1 MHSKFVSCDRA
12 TPIMFPASMDDWLP
26 QDHLAR
32 FVVDTTERLDV
43 RHLEAAYRGCGVKAY
58 HPRMLLGL
66 LFYAYATGVFS
77 SRRMEQAT
85 YDSIPFRYVTADKH
99 PDHDTIATFRRRFL
113 KELPGL
119 FLQILVIAAKARV
132 HKVGTVSIDGS
143 KVKANASK
151 HSALSWGY
159 ISKLEPQLKAEVAE
173 LLRKGG
179 EADTSEAE
187 VRVTAEL
194 AHREARAAVIDEAKR
209 DIEARAQAR
218 YEREKGGYDKKMVAR
233 EAREAAT
240 GKKIAARKPKAPTPG
255 PRARDQINLTDAS
268 SRIMP
273 VTGGGFEQAFNVQ
286 VAVDQESMLIVGQHV
301 GQAPNDKQEL
311 KRALDELDK
320 VPEQVLSLKQVVAD
334 NGYFSTA
341 NIEMVEER
349 QCEPLIAMGRT
360 RHNPPL
366 KEQMAAAPPLPETTT
381 AVERMAHRLQTT
393 DGKAVYA
400 RRTCTVEPA
409 KGIIKSVMGF
419 RQFMLRGFEQ
429 VQGEWTLVSIAWN
442 LKRMAKL
449 QAIHA

>member
-1 MHSKFVSCDRA
+1 
-12 TPIMFPASMDDWLP
+12 MFPASMDDWLP

-32 FVVDTTERLDV
+32 FVVDTIERLDV

-187 VRVTAEL
+187 VRGSL
-194 AHREARAAVIDEAKR
+194 RNGPIAR
-209 DIEARAQAR
+209 
-218 YEREKGGYDKKMVAR
+218 
-233 EAREAAT
+233 
-240 GKKIAARKPKAPTPG
+240 
-255 PRARDQINLTDAS
+255 
-268 SRIMP
+268 P
-273 VTGGGFEQAFNVQ
+273 VPQ
-286 VAVDQESMLIVGQHV
+286 
-301 GQAPNDKQEL
+301 
-311 KRALDELDK
+311 
-320 VPEQVLSLKQVVAD
+320 
-334 NGYFSTA
+334 
-341 NIEMVEER
+341 
-349 QCEPLIAMGRT
+349 
-360 RHNPPL
+360 
-366 KEQMAAAPPLPETTT
+366 
-381 AVERMAHRLQTT
+381 
-393 DGKAVYA
+393 
-400 RRTCTVEPA
+400 
-409 KGIIKSVMGF
+409 
-419 RQFMLRGFEQ
+419 
-429 VQGEWTLVSIAWN
+429 
-442 LKRMAKL
+442 
-449 QAIHA
+449 

>member
-1 MHSKFVSCDRA
+1 M
-12 TPIMFPASMDDWLP
+12 
-26 QDHLAR
+26 
-32 FVVDTTERLDV
+32 
-43 RHLEAAYRGCGVKAY
+43 
-58 HPRMLLGL
+58 
-66 LFYAYATGVFS
+66 
-77 SRRMEQAT
+77 
-85 YDSIPFRYVTADKH
+85 
-99 PDHDTIATFRRRFL
+99 
-113 KELPGL
+113 
-119 FLQILVIAAKARV
+119 
-132 HKVGTVSIDGS
+132 
-143 KVKANASK
+143 
-151 HSALSWGY
+151 
-159 ISKLEPQLKAEVAE
+159 
-173 LLRKGG
+173 
-179 EADTSEAE
+179 
-187 VRVTAEL
+187 
-194 AHREARAAVIDEAKR
+194 IDER

-218 YEREKGGYDKKMVAR
+218 YEREKEGYDKKMVAR

-286 VAVDQESMLIVGQHV
+286 VVVDQESMLIVGQHV
-301 GQAPNDKQEL
+301 SQAPTDKQEL

-366 KEQMAAAPPLPETTT
+366 AEQMAAAPPLPDTTT

-400 RRTCTVEPA
+400 RRKCTVEPA

-449 QAIHA
+449 QAMHA